1 VYIVGYNKLPR
12 NVKRNN
18 LIAISAIS
26 IAIVTTS
33 IMISTGFGRSKV
45 LMDIEAYEREEASEQ
60 AKVAKIPTV
69 IKPTLSNEIPQN
81 TVNIVPAPV
90 QNPVQNNPNI
100 DSGEQVTKKIALTPV
115 PNSIQN
121 NLDNIDPSNQENISS
136 VQDLREQRIE
146 EINNRERKKM
156 ECKMAVNRLMKYVE
170 DHYGVETD
178 EDYEKTLEDDVRIV
192 CKK

>member
-1 VYIVGYNKLPR
+1 
-12 NVKRNN
+12 
-18 LIAISAIS
+18 
-26 IAIVTTS
+26 
-33 IMISTGFGRSKV
+33 MISTGFGRSKV

>member
-1 VYIVGYNKLPR
+1 
-12 NVKRNN
+12 VKRNN

-26 IAIVTTS
+26 IAIITTS
-33 IMISTGFGRSKV
+33 IMISTGFGKSKV
-45 LMDIEAYEREEASEQ
+45 LMDIEAYEREEAAEQ

-69 IKPTLSNEIPQN
+69 IKSAISNEIPQN
-81 TVNIVPAPV
+81 TVSIVPTPV

-100 DSGEQVTKKIALTPV
+100 DSGEQVTKKIAPTPV
-115 PNSIQN
+115 QNSIQN
-121 NLDNIDPSNQENISS
+121 NPDNIDSSNQENISS

-156 ECKMAVNRLMKYVE
+156 ECKMAINRFMKYVN
-170 DHYGVETD
+170 DSYGFETD
-178 EDYEKTLEDDVRIV
+178 EDYKKTLEDDVRIV